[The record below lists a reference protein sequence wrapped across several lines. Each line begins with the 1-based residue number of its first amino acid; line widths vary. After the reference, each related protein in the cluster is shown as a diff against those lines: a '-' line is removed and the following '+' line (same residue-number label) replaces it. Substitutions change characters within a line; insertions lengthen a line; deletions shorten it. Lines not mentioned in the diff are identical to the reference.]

1 MAEIAKVEL
10 DNKNKLSTPKSAADF
25 LKEFDSPW
33 TGLARSRRLSVGT
46 QDTIR
51 LLRTHTRETFDQVT
65 SKSMEEALDSLDLDA
80 KEVSDESVFGNID
93 DNKNTNRKNKKNE
106 KNRNDSGTNNIAK
119 AAVFNDMAHG
129 NIRPSIQL
137 GARLRNEIQEN

>member
-93 DNKNTNRKNKKNE
+93 DNKNTKKRKKGE
-106 KNRNDSGTNNIAK
+106 KAETKIRNTLPQGT
-119 AAVFNDMAHG
+119 
-129 NIRPSIQL
+129 
-137 GARLRNEIQEN
+137 

>member
-1 MAEIAKVEL
+1 MAEIAKEAL

-80 KEVSDESVFGNID
+80 KEVSDESVFGNVD
-93 DNKNTNRKNKKNE
+93 DNKNTNRKNLITFYFVRLALE
-106 KNRNDSGTNNIAK
+106 GIHSGHLAQG
-119 AAVFNDMAHG
+119 FG
-129 NIRPSIQL
+129 SS
-137 GARLRNEIQEN
+137 GW